1 MLLRKFSLMD
11 PNEHD
16 RYEQRQYEEYRPAA
30 TKDVPIVAKN
40 LLDII
45 NKGTRPKGGTQEE
58 KLLIRITNM
67 IASNNVFKDYSGNDI
82 LDMLSKP
89 KWKDLSYITL
99 CHQLKLDT
107 NKGSTYQTMLNDY
120 DFEDGGKATEQEA
133 KDRLIK
139 EYGMTPEDF
148 ILLPDAGPNA
158 IYVDEKNKKLIK
170 AKDKK
175 FSLKRSIDA
184 ITETD
189 SFIIAWGMKYKGGTA
204 AVDGSTQADQ
214 GKNEGAGTSKVF
226 EDVYLSGNEIT
237 YNDKPVFFVNLV
249 YGSQFQNEKRIAENE
264 LAFKQEIDC
273 KRSVNCSLSNV
284 VNIINEFKSLKAPVD
299 NIVEIL
305 YDKYAY
311 DINYTG
317 RKGKERL
324 QEWIF
329 N

>member
-1 MLLRKFSLMD
+1 MFLRKFSLMN
-11 PNEHD
+11 PTEHD

-30 TKDVPIVAKN
+30 TKDVPVVASN
-40 LLDII
+40 LLAILD
-45 NKGTRPKGGTQEE
+45 KGQRPKGGTQEE
-58 KLLIRITNM
+58 KLLIRVTN
-67 IASNNVFKDYSGNDI
+67 ALDSNSMFKSFIVKDI
-82 LDMLSKP
+82 LN
-89 KWKDLSYITL
+89 DLSQSNWNSASYTML

-107 NKGSTYQTMLNDY
+107 NKGSFYQTKLNNYEFD
-120 DFEDGGKATEQEA
+120 DGGKATEQEA

-139 EYGMTPEDF
+139 EYNMAPEDF
-148 ILLPDAGPNA
+148 TLLPDAGPKA
-158 IYVDEKNKKLIK
+158 IYVDEKNNTLIE

-175 FSLKRSIDA
+175 FGLKRSIDA

-189 SFIIAWGMKYKGGTA
+189 SFVIAWGMKYKGGTA

-214 GKNEGAGTSKVF
+214 GKNEGAGMSTVF
-226 EDVYLSGNEIT
+226 EDAYLSGNEIT
-237 YNDKPVFFVNLV
+237 YNNKPVFFVNLV
-249 YGSQFQNEKRIAENE
+249 YGSQFRNEKRIAENE

-284 VNIINEFKSLKAPVD
+284 VNIINEFKSLKEPVD